1 MELEALFDTV
11 IVKPFEAE
19 ETTYGNII
27 VPDLGK
33 EKNEMGTVMAVG
45 PGKPTI
51 TGDFIPT
58 KLKVGD
64 KVVLPT
70 MGFTKLPYN
79 GEEYYVGPENQVLAK
94 ISKKESFNDAL
105 SDTLQ
110 NISEEEIENLKDISN
125 E

>member
-1 MELEALFDTV
+1 MELEALFDAV
-11 IVKPFEAE
+11 IVKPIESK
-19 ETTYGNII
+19 ETTYCNII

-33 EKNEMGTVMAVG
+33 EKNEMGEVIAVG

-58 KLKVGD
+58 ILKEGD
-64 KVVLPT
+64 TVVLPT

-94 ISKKESFNDAL
+94 LNQTVTIEDAL
-105 SDTLQ
+105 AETKLT
-110 NISEEEIENLKDISN
+110 EIEKEHLTDI
-125 E
+125 

>member
-1 MELEALFDTV
+1 MSLEALFDAV
-11 IVKPFEAE
+11 IVKPIEIE

-33 EKNEMGTVMAVG
+33 EKNESGTIIAVG
-45 PGKPTI
+45 PGKSTI

-58 KLKVGD
+58 QVKVGD

-70 MGFTKLPYN
+70 MGFTKLPYD
-79 GEEYYVGPENQVLAK
+79 GEEFYVGPENQVLAK
-94 ISKKESFNDAL
+94 VNSNVSVEEVIAE
-105 SDTLQ
+105 TEV
-110 NISEEEIENLKDISN
+110 SEEEIKNLTDITN